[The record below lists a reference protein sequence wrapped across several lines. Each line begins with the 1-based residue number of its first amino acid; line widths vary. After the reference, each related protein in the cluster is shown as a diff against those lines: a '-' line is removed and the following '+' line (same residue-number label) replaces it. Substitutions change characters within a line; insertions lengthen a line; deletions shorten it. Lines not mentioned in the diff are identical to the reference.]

1 MTEAQRI
8 HLKLLAVSL
17 TAVATGVLATFWP
30 GGIVSLVVSAVSW
43 IVVAYVIFVS
53 WGLGS
58 LGRRLSSLDTA
69 DAQAAREASVD
80 RHS

>member
-17 TAVATGVLATFWP
+17 IAVAIGVFATFWP

-58 LGRRLSSLDTA
+58 LGRRLSSLDAA
-69 DAQAAREASVD
+69 DAQARKIDA
-80 RHS
+80 HSSP